1 MSNVILCQGTYAT
14 TPYFITEAC
23 VHIYSI
29 EELCFYIY
37 NNAFLLDDT
46 FVSEKLA
53 DWIEHELN
61 LEKVA
66 TTIRTV
72 IDKPRALENLA
83 RIMNNEIGYYSEDE
97 WSTLIGD
104 IANNSR
110 VSLDA
115 RRKVRADGLLNSGR
129 YVKAME
135 EYEGIL
141 CNITDN
147 DERLVA
153 GIYHNLGVC
162 SAKLFLFD
170 KAAVYFEKAYDSY
183 ANTESYQE
191 MLWALKLSLQPSKYL
206 DYLSE
211 HKESYED
218 SLEVERKM
226 EILRMTWGETPA
238 HKYLKEL
245 NMLKSEGGS
254 YYDGLESLTD
264 EVKEQYRSSVNGVW

>member
-23 VHIYSI
+23 VHIFSI

-37 NNAFLLDDT
+37 NNAFLLDDS
-46 FVSEKLA
+46 FVGEKLA
-53 DWIEHELN
+53 DWIENELKLN
-61 LEKVA
+61 KVSA
-66 TTIRTV
+66 TLRTV
-72 IDKPRALENLA
+72 IDKPKALENLV
-83 RIMNNEIGYYSEDE
+83 RILNNEIGYYTEDE

-104 IANNSR
+104 ISNNSR
-110 VSLDA
+110 MSLDT
-115 RRKVRADGLLNSGR
+115 RKKVRADGLLDSGR

-141 CNITDN
+141 CNLTDN
-147 DERLVA
+147 NSQLVA

-162 SAKLFLFD
+162 AAKLFLFD
-170 KAAVYFEKAYDSY
+170 KAAVFFEKAYETY

-191 MLWALKLSLQPSKYL
+191 MLWALKLSMQPTKYL

-218 SLEVERKM
+218 SLEVERKL

-245 NMLKSEGGS
+245 NMQKSEGKS
-254 YYDGLESLTD
+254 YYDGLERMTD
-264 EVKEQYRSSVNGVW
+264 EVKEQYRSSVNGIW

>member
-23 VHIYSI
+23 VHIFSI

-46 FVSEKLA
+46 FVNERLA
-53 DWIEHELN
+53 DWIENELN

-66 TTIRTV
+66 TTIRSI

-206 DYLSE
+206 EYLSE

-254 YYDGLESLTD
+254 YYDGLERLTN